1 MSVMSLFAKKMI
13 YGAAGKK
20 ITDCNSQ
27 QQKANMSTSNVN
39 VNDNEVVGEISV
51 KRSPLPPSSGKANA
65 RPIRPTASINSTGSR
80 GTTVM
85 SARDAVKSKAGR
97 LGMRSMQDALPEEGD
112 KSDVDVE
119 SDNDAKGA
127 LEDDLNRSIRDMM
140 SKVDL
145 NDVNDKETYKAFCD
159 NKERWINDEYFRDF
173 NKIVEEGSQHV
184 NLMEGVKNLGESYT
198 KSANPHYKFT
208 LGKSKTSDWK
218 KLGVHHLAIVLYFIH
233 VSTEKKV
240 DDLIGKYDESEVLK
254 LLKAILP
261 RNSQEMNVLRNIRRA
276 DDRSAMIKKT
286 ACAYLKMA
294 IDDHIV
300 SS

>member
-1 MSVMSLFAKKMI
+1 MI

-27 QQKANMSTSNVN
+27 QQKANMSNVNDN
-39 VNDNEVVGEISV
+39 VNDNEVISV

-127 LEDDLNRSIRDMM
+127 LEDDLNRSIREMM

-145 NDVNDKETYKAFCD
+145 NDVNDKDTYKAFCD

-173 NKIVEEGSQHV
+173 NKIVEDKGSRELG
-184 NLMEGVKNLGESYT
+184 NLMTGVKNLGESYT

-208 LGKSKTSDWK
+208 LGQSKTSDWK

-261 RNSQEMNVLRNIRRA
+261 RNSQEMNVLLNIRRA